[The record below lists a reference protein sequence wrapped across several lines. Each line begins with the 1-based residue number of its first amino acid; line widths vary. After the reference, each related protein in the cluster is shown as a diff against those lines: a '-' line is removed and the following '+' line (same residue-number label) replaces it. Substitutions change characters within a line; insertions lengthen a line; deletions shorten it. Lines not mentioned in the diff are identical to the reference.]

1 MKALLIELDDEM
13 AAKLEHVAPG
23 RSRMRSEFV
32 RNAIRQALW
41 HIEEVETAL
50 AYQRQPD
57 SPEDAYLDATVW
69 EKKTKT
75 RGARLRR

>member
-1 MKALLIELDDEM
+1 MKALIIELDDEM
-13 AAKLEHVAPG
+13 AAKLEQVAPG
-23 RSRMRSEFV
+23 RSRMRSEFI

-50 AYQRQPD
+50 AYQLQPD
-57 SPEDAYLDATVW
+57 SAEDVYLNSSVW

-75 RGARLRR
+75 SSTRVRR